1 VGHASRSSGMLRR
14 ARVSWF
20 ASKLTEERRRVVHV
34 VSSWRS
40 CEVEEDGRV
49 NVMSCIGLF
58 YPYFAILEVLGPR
71 GILVF

>member
-1 VGHASRSSGMLRR
+1 MLRR

-20 ASKLTEERRRVVHV
+20 ASKLTEERRQVVHV
-34 VSSWRS
+34 VSLWRS
-40 CEVEEDGRV
+40 CEDKEEDGRV